1 MVILWIKI
9 IQMHTMTLPTVL
21 RTINEDDNKRLAEII
36 RQSLLEFNAAKPGT
50 VFYDPTTDNLSELF
64 TKDGSRFYVLEID
77 SKILGGAGIYP
88 TEGLPDGTCELVK
101 FYIDASARGKGYGK
115 LLMKACEAAAKELGY
130 TTIYLESM
138 PELNI
143 ALPLY
148 EKMGYKYITGALGNS
163 GHTGCTVFM
172 TKEII

>member
-1 MVILWIKI
+1 MHANIL
-9 IQMHTMTLPTVL
+9 QTEL
-21 RTINEDDNKRLAEII
+21 RTIQQKDNERLAEII
-36 RQSLLEFNAAKPGT
+36 RQSLLDFNAAKPGT
-50 VFYDPTTDNLSELF
+50 VYYDPTTDNLSELF
-64 TKDGSRFYVLEID
+64 SKNGSRFYVLEIGGR
-77 SKILGGAGIYP
+77 ILGGAGIYP
-88 TEGLPDGTCELVK
+88 TDGLPAGTCELVK

-115 LLMKACEAAAKELGY
+115 VLMQVCEAAAIELGY

-148 EKMGYKYITGALGNS
+148 ERMGYKYIPGALGNS

-172 TKEII
+172 TKDLFNPKV